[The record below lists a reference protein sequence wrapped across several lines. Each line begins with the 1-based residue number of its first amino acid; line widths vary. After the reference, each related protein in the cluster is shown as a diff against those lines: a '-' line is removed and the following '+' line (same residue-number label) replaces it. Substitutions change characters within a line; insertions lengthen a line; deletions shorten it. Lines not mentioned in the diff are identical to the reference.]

1 MIIKIKSQ
9 KNVVKT
15 SQNSFVIIII
25 KFVFFNL
32 LEYTIA
38 SMSIN
43 TILTKFNISIR
54 YL

>member
-9 KNVVKT
+9 KNVVQT

-32 LEYTIA
+32 LEHTIA
-38 SMSIN
+38 LMLIN
-43 TILTKFNISIR
+43 TILTKFNILIR
-54 YL
+54 HL